1 MQMCVRKFNLVFF
14 SCLMGTYLAFSCTP
28 SAVSQA
34 TKTANPNS
42 IVGAPTVGSVELLG
56 TTTAEKVSGGLGFVV
71 PQPSQ
76 DWEFAA
82 AAKAGGTHVRFQCS
96 WDKVE
101 KQTAPPTNISSGFV
115 QDPNCVS
122 GFKSARSRWLK
133 VTVVAAYGPPFH
145 QILAVTVPGGAPAGA
160 TSLRIELA
168 SGTGGDTI
176 ANIAFPYDYIV
187 STDGSQL
194 TRRHNYAGS
203 LITGVRITDSTHATL
218 TLASA
223 VTRPLPA
230 NRTARYKINEILY
243 PSVNSW
249 DASDSSIKAY
259 ARYVSF
265 VASDMASRGIKGEIE
280 IWNEPVWDDDSWD
293 ARGYLYDTFPQGDV
307 FSPNYGFAANL
318 QNIALPEGISLI
330 WAGTEKSGSESLMFA
345 GSKKPAVSIREP
357 VTNFSSESFH
367 PYGNTP
373 EGMMWTDACLKG
385 TIHILPTR
393 PDAYQKCYLVGE
405 KAGSNFIWASQYS
418 LAAQTRGSAYGIAH
432 SITETGVIPPVAGL
446 RTAQARFN
454 MRQFIGYQ
462 ALGITPV
469 EFYSIGDTTQRADP
483 NFSFVDPAG
492 RSTYTP
498 NPSFKAISGFMAD
511 VKPMSNPLV
520 TSVTPASL
528 PSVITYQGTYPL
540 TTVHIVGSR
549 AGATANSDLFVVW
562 QRSYTP
568 GCAVNGGTDS
578 ASCNNSWIQQPSPV
592 AGPVTV
598 NIPVKMRVTSV
609 LNADTRAAV
618 SYTISGQ
625 RIAFNV
631 ADDPIEILVDP
642 VPPRRL
648 R

>member
-1 MQMCVRKFNLVFF
+1 MQKCVRKSNFVFF
-14 SCLMGTYLAFSCTP
+14 SCLTVLYIALPCML
-28 SAVSQA
+28 SAVAQVA
-34 TKTANPNS
+34 KT
-42 IVGAPTVGSVELLG
+42 VGTPTVGSVELLG
-56 TTTAEKVSGGLGFVV
+56 TTTAEQVSGGLGFVV

-82 AAKAGGTHVRFQCS
+82 AAQAGATHVRFQCS
-96 WDKVE
+96 WNNVE
-101 KQTAPPTNISSGFV
+101 KQSAPPKNTSSGFV
-115 QDPNCVS
+115 QDPDCVS
-122 GFKSARSRWLK
+122 GFKSARRRGLK

-145 QILAVTVPGGAPAGA
+145 QILAVTVPGGAPVGA
-160 TSLRIELA
+160 TSLRVEFA
-168 SGTGGDTI
+168 RGTGGDTL
-176 ANIAFPYDYIV
+176 ANIAFPYDYMIG
-187 STDGSQL
+187 SDGSQF

-203 LITGVRITDSTHATL
+203 FITSVRITDSTHATL

-223 VTRPLPA
+223 VTRHLPA
-230 NRTARYKINEILY
+230 DRATRYKINEILY

-249 DASDSSIKAY
+249 DASDSSIEAY

-265 VASDMASRGIKGEIE
+265 LASDMASRGIKGEIE
-280 IWNEPVWDDDSWD
+280 IWNEPAWDDDSWD

-318 QNIALPEGISLI
+318 QNIALPKGISLI

-345 GSKKPAVSIREP
+345 AYKKPAVTISEP

-385 TIHILPTR
+385 TIHTFPTR

-405 KAGSNFIWASQYS
+405 KTGSNFIWASQYS
-418 LAAQTRGSAYGIAH
+418 LATQSRSPTYGIAH
-432 SITETGVIPPVAGL
+432 SITETGITPPVVGL
-446 RTAQARFN
+446 RAAQARFN

-462 ALGITPV
+462 ALGITPI
-469 EFYSIGDTTQRADP
+469 EFYSIGDTTQPAEP
-483 NFSFVDPAG
+483 NYSFVDPAG
-492 RSTYTP
+492 GSTYTA
-498 NPSFKAISGFMAD
+498 NPSFKAISGLMAD
-511 VKPMSNPLV
+511 VKSISNRPV
-520 TSVTPASL
+520 TLPTTASL
-528 PSVITYQGTYPL
+528 PSVATYQGTYPL
-540 TTVHIVGSR
+540 GTVHVVGSR

-568 GCAVNGGTDS
+568 GCAANGGTDS

-598 NIPVKMRVTSV
+598 NIPLKMRVTSV
-609 LNADTRAAV
+609 LNADTRATV

-631 ADDPIEILVDP
+631 ADDPIEVLVDP
-642 VPPRRL
+642 MPSPPRL